1 MESNQ
6 IQSEG
11 LDQDLGLI
19 KVRCPSCFKLYGVDA
34 AEIHQQ
40 KPQFECSKCQTR
52 FWFPFPESVGQGE
65 LMGFPVE
72 WLQTK
77 VESEVAAQPELVPAQ
92 SVPVPQKEKIAEKAL
107 AHRFHCPRCEAQ
119 YSAGDP
125 ECPKC
130 GVVFAKLEM
139 LEGER
144 SVYASP
150 ALRRLWHLVMDNYSS
165 EETHQRF
172 LKSAQK
178 EKNLVYASQQYGRL
192 LKAHSGDETA
202 LKMQKEIVA
211 MTQAEANMEIR
222 RQGGL
227 SGRKLLPSVTTVSLL
242 AGGVLIGVGFLIP
255 TMRNLIGLGVATV
268 FFTLAVDWLVRK
280 S

>member
-1 MESNQ
+1 
-6 IQSEG
+6 
-11 LDQDLGLI
+11 
-19 KVRCPSCFKLYGVDA
+19 
-34 AEIHQQ
+34 
-40 KPQFECSKCQTR
+40 
-52 FWFPFPESVGQGE
+52 
-65 LMGFPVE
+65 MGFPVA

-77 VESEVAAQPELVPAQ
+77 VENEVEAVAEI
-92 SVPVPQKEKIAEKAL
+92 EKPKAPSLEVKANIVEKAL
-107 AHRFHCPRCEAQ
+107 EHRFHCPRCEAQ

-144 SVYASP
+144 SVSASP
-150 ALRRLWHLVMDNYSS
+150 SLRRLWHLVMDNYSS
-165 EETHQRF
+165 EEAHHRF

-202 LKMQKEIVA
+202 IKMQKEIVA
-211 MTQAEANMEIR
+211 MTQAEANMAVR

-227 SGRKLLPSVTTVSLL
+227 SGRKLLPSVTTLSLL
-242 AGGVLIGVGFLIP
+242 VGGALIGVGFLMP
-255 TMRNLIGLGVATV
+255 AMRNLIGLGVATV